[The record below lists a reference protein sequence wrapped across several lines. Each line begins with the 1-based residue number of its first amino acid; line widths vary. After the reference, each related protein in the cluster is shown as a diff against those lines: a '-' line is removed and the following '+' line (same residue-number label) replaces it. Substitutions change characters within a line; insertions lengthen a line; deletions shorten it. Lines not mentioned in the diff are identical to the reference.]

1 MTMKKDGIQTRN
13 RKITRKVKKIEDSK
27 NAELPIPTTSAEL
40 LSWPQAP
47 TSQNLTST
55 PITSQNLTDSQL
67 QQMMYYNQLGYFQ

>member
-13 RKITRKVKKIEDSK
+13 RKITRKVKKVEDSK
-27 NAELPIPTTSAEL
+27 NPQLPIPTTSSEL

-47 TSQNLTST
+47 ASQNLTST